1 MKESN
6 SCCEFLSQ
14 SGKMV
19 IVVVL
24 FGIFV
29 LFVYVVVVGILNC
42 EVNNI
47 MKIIDLYYYFDNVLL
62 EIGFDYENGVVVQ
75 ICMVCQ
81 IVEIQDGKIVV
92 LCENKLYLDVMLLY
106 YDVGGKLMLYII
118 CDMYIYFDKIFYG
131 GLWCLFNCLVGIIIQ
146 DMIKFEQ
153 KMLLEL

>member
-106 YDVGGKLMLYII
+106 YDVGGKLMLFII
-118 CDMYIYFDKIFYG
+118 RDMYIYFDKIFYG
-131 GLWCLFNCLVGIIIQ
+131 GLLLSFNCSVGIIIQ